1 MAYINTQT
9 NQYPVSEQDIRN
21 EYPNT
26 SFAIPFQAPEKYA
39 VVFPSP
45 VPTVDNPVIQFARET
60 TPVLTDKGH
69 YEQVWEVVDIFADYT
84 DAEGNVVT
92 KAEQE
97 DTAIA
102 RDEDS
107 KKSANKRQAE
117 SLLQETDWVENPSVS
132 DATKP
137 VYLSNF
143 AEIMDY
149 RIALRVIAI
158 NPTVTVEWPVKPDNV
173 WTTNE

>member
-26 SFAIPFQAPEKYA
+26 SFAIPFQAPEGYA

-69 YEQVWEVVDIFADYT
+69 YEQAWEISDIYSDYI
-84 DAEGNVVT
+84 DPEGVLHT

-97 DTAIA
+97 AEAIA
-102 RDEDS
+102 RNDEQL
-107 KKSANKRQAE
+107 KQKNKQNAM
-117 SLLQETDWVENPSVS
+117 SLLQATDWVENNSVRDDS
-132 DATKP
+132 KVIHLINYSEFDAYRDALRLIAVNPPVKVDTWPTKP
-137 VYLSNF
+137 
-143 AEIMDY
+143 E
-149 RIALRVIAI
+149 
-158 NPTVTVEWPVKPDNV
+158 EV
-173 WTTNE
+173 WAK